1 MQGPA
6 KISKDETSFNL
17 ERSHPAFQALLHN
30 LLGEMGVRR
39 YVQRLRI
46 RGWPG
51 KWVDRASL
59 QAYLGV
65 TRLGIAAMSIST
77 GFSGYTWCAS
87 CRSWVH
93 FLLISCASTTKRRWK
108 NIWWLKT
115 GMIAMVMLQRLTSPR
130 NTVDM

>member
-46 RGWPG
+46 RG
-51 KWVDRASL
+51 
-59 QAYLGV
+59 
-65 TRLGIAAMSIST
+65 
-77 GFSGYTWCAS
+77 
-87 CRSWVH
+87 
-93 FLLISCASTTKRRWK
+93 
-108 NIWWLKT
+108 
-115 GMIAMVMLQRLTSPR
+115 
-130 NTVDM
+130 